1 MRLQYKI
8 IVTILFLLSCSYI
21 YYLKV
26 QIHTIRKNSIP
37 IQTIESSFS
46 NTLGSFNNK
55 KNNPKT
61 AEYRNQLIISNS
73 NDLAQF
79 YGICITLFSKE
90 DRNFFELTY
99 KVEDYYFFMRDLAYK
114 VENKE
119 PLTDYENEKYQQIY
133 ANMNLLKRNISEQ
146 RRNHGTFNDLSKL
159 YSNIKPRWIDVR
171 FN

>member
-1 MRLQYKI
+1 MRFQYKI
-8 IVTILFLLSCSYI
+8 IVTIIILLLCTYI

-37 IQTIESSFS
+37 IHTIESSFF

-55 KNNPKT
+55 KTNPKT
-61 AEYRNQLIISNS
+61 EEIRNQLIISNS

-79 YGICITLFSKE
+79 YGMCITLFSKE

-99 KVEDYYFFMRDLAYK
+99 RVEDYYFFMRNLAYK

-119 PLTDYENEKYQQIY
+119 SLTDYENEKYQQIY
-133 ANMNLLKRNISEQ
+133 TNMSLLKSSIIEQ
-146 RRNHGTFNDLSKL
+146 RKNHRTFTDLSKV
-159 YSNIKPRWIDVR
+159 YSSIKPKWIDIR